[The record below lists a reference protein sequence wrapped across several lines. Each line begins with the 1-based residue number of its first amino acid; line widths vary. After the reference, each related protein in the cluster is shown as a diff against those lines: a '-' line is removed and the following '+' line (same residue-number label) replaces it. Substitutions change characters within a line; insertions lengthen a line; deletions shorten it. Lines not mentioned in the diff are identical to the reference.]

1 MAQNLEKLQ
10 AEFEEA
16 MRYHQLGQVDE
27 AETRYRK
34 LMKKAPKMPM
44 LYNNL
49 GLVLQA
55 QNRIDEAVKQLERAV
70 KLDRQYVDAYSN
82 LGNAYRRAGKFDAA
96 IKSFERALKL
106 NPAFIQALGNLG
118 NTYLDMGRLEESEKA
133 YRDGLALLP
142 EQPDLYYNLGRTLY
156 EQGRWDDAEESFRKT
171 LSLNHAYPLAHWNL
185 SHVMLLHG
193 RFREGWLEY
202 EWRWHCPGF
211 TTQIPK
217 FDEPRWDGKDI
228 SGKTLLVYAEQGFGD
243 TIQFVR
249 YLPGLSARGCRVI
262 FLCQPELARLLRDI
276 SGIEGIVT
284 EWTALPEFDLHTPLM
299 SLPML
304 LGMKEET
311 DIPSDFPYITPPAD
325 GSGAPSC
332 GDGFNVGLVWAGR
345 ESHLVEAQR
354 SLDLVQLK
362 PLTEVAGCRFF
373 ALHEDD
379 RSEELAAAGMADT
392 VTDLSGQLSDF
403 GDTARVI
410 AGLDL
415 VIGVDTA
422 VVHLAGALN
431 VPVWTML
438 AKIGDWRWMLE
449 REDTPWYPA
458 MRLFRQ
464 TERGDWSPVIARIVR
479 ELTIRHG

>member
-1 MAQNLEKLQ
+1 MVQNLEKLQ

-34 LMKKAPKMPM
+34 LIKKAPKTPV
-44 LYNNL
+44 LHNNL

-55 QNRIDEAVKQLERAV
+55 QHRIDEAVKQLERAV

-106 NPAFIQALGNLG
+106 NPAFVQALGNMG
-118 NTYLDMGRLEESEKA
+118 NTFLDMGRLEDSEKA
-133 YRDGLALLP
+133 YRDGLNLIP
-142 EQPDLYYNLGRTLY
+142 DQPDLYYNLGRALY
-156 EQGRWDDAEESFRKT
+156 EQGRWDEAEESFRKT

-185 SHVMLLHG
+185 SHVMLLNG

-217 FDEPRWDGKDI
+217 FEQPRWDGKDI

-249 YLPGLSARGCRVI
+249 YLPGLSASGCRVI
-262 FLCQPELARLLRDI
+262 FLCQPELTRLLRDI
-276 SGIEGIVT
+276 PGIGQIVT

-299 SLPML
+299 SLPMI
-304 LGMKEET
+304 LGMNEET
-311 DIPSDFPYITPPAD
+311 EIPSNFPYLTPPAD
-325 GSGAPSC
+325 GTKAPSH
-332 GDGFNVGLVWAGR
+332 GGRMKVGLVWAGR
-345 ESHLVEAQR
+345 ESHLAEAER
-354 SLDLVQLK
+354 SLDLAELK
-362 PLTEVAGCRFF
+362 PLTEIADCRFF
-373 ALHEDD
+373 SLHEDD
-379 RSEELAAAGMADT
+379 RSAELAAAGMTDT
-392 VTDLSGQLSDF
+392 VTNLSGQLSDF
-403 GDTARVI
+403 GDTARII
-410 AGLDL
+410 AELDL

-438 AKIGDWRWMLE
+438 AKISDWRWMLE

-464 TERGDWSPVIARIVR
+464 AERGDWAPVIARIGR
-479 ELTIRHG
+479 ELAIRCG